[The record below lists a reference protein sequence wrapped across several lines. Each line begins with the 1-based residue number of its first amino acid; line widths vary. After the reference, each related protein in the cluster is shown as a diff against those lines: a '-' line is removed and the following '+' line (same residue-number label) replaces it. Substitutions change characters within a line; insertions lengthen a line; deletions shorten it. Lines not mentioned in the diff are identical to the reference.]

1 MFLGL
6 LNFPLCSNELGL
18 INEFLFT
25 SFNILKEPSFIMD
38 SKNYFLPALEDLIL
52 KKMFFIVF

>member
-1 MFLGL
+1 M
-6 LNFPLCSNELGL
+6 NFYLQALS
-18 INEFLFT
+18 
-25 SFNILKEPSFIMD
+25 ILKEPSFIMD